1 MPPVQ
6 KAFPLPAGMRSPL
19 RVCSCGRS
27 PDAASAQSRNAE
39 TAEGRPTPSKSSTK
53 NARLSGARR
62 VNWANCPVLLVLFQ
76 AFASAVIARV
86 MAAEAANIESMAV
99 IAFMFL
105 LPE

>member
-1 MPPVQ
+1 M
-6 KAFPLPAGMRSPL
+6 LL
-19 RVCSCGRS
+19 RHNPGTRKRLKGGR
-27 PDAASAQSRNAE
+27 
-39 TAEGRPTPSKSSTK
+39 RPQKSSTK
-53 NARLSGARR
+53 NARLSGARC
-62 VNWANCPVLLVLFQ
+62 VDWANCTVTLVLFQ